1 MAQFCTY
8 CGAPMADSSTV
19 CSACGR
25 AVSEAA
31 QPATAPPA
39 ALGDNVAG
47 ALAYLLLP
55 AIIFLLL
62 EPYSRKRFVRFH
74 SLQAILFFIA
84 TVVVNYVAGIP
95 PVINL
100 VLLPLFGL
108 AELILWI
115 VLMVQAFQN
124 KWFKL
129 PVLGNIAENHA
140 GQ

>member
-1 MAQFCTY
+1 ME
-8 CGAPMADSSTV
+8 DSAAV
-19 CSACGR
+19 CPACGR
-25 AVSEAA
+25 AVPAAA
-31 QPATAPPA
+31 QPTTASA
-39 ALGDNVAG
+39 GALADNVAG

-74 SLQAILFFIA
+74 SLQAIVFFIA
-84 TVVVNYVAGIP
+84 TVVINYVAGLL
-95 PVINL
+95 PVISL
-100 VLLPLFGL
+100 FLLPLLGL

-129 PVLGNIAENHA
+129 PVLGDLAERQA
-140 GQ
+140 GP